1 MFPPS
6 NTVARW
12 VADDLDSPFA
22 LWEENF
28 SNAIGH
34 ARGLEA
40 VEVFV
45 ELGGGGG
52 AALYIFD
59 GKNYWSPVYEERA
72 TEWQFEQH
80 TGHAAGVHSSWY
92 DFEFDPEAWAREV
105 LDNYES
111 SDYEDV
117 GTRIPLVY

>member
-12 VADDLDSPFA
+12 TKGDDLFEQWA
-22 LWEENF
+22 ENF
-28 SNAIGH
+28 ETAT
-34 ARGLEA
+34 GLDTA
-40 VEVFV
+40 VEAFV

-59 GKNYWSPVYEERA
+59 GKYYWSPVYEERA

-80 TGHAAGVHSSWY
+80 TGHAAGVHSSWD
-92 DFEFDPEAWAREV
+92 DFEFDPEEWALEV
-105 LDNYES
+105 LDNYEAL
-111 SDYEDV
+111 DYENI